1 MVSTRNFSQPM
12 LAHEA
17 AILPMG
23 MVGSQ
28 AVWGNTSTRQDQS
41 PAWLLPAGRCRSIL
55 GAHCWR
61 LQTAHPLGADPAL
74 WVTPTPPVQGQL
86 HWRLY
91 PYRWGIFPPIN
102 QPALI

>member
-61 LQTAHPLGADPAL
+61 PQTAHPLGADPAL
-74 WVTPTPPVQGQL
+74 GDSHTTCTG
-86 HWRLY
+86 
-91 PYRWGIFPPIN
+91 
-102 QPALI
+102 PASLETVSIQMGNISPH